1 MGTHLLQT
9 LAHRCWQWLLFR
21 GFTYDCQRPRR
32 CLQQSLFF
40 WLSTFCLRRKAAGFQ
55 FTVPLN
61 SCFLRF
67 KKKKSH
73 PCRVVPRACVVTFGM
88 QGTWAQR
95 WLRKQEASSVSVPH
109 SACPSV
115 LLSLCRF
122 LRNVFSTEF
131 ILVPFL
137 CHRHTWT
144 VKYI

>member
-1 MGTHLLQT
+1 MGTRLLQT

-67 KKKKSH
+67 KKKKS
-73 PCRVVPRACVVTFGM
+73 PLSSCSACVCCDI

-122 LRNVFSTEF
+122 LRNVFYTEL